1 MEQRHMKE
9 YNDFRAAW
17 KEKMNEFQESAQAS
31 EAELMQTHKEEEK
44 RAREEIEMK
53 IPIQP
58 KFSPT
63 CLELRDSAVQ
73 LANRKEYKQADY

>member
-1 MEQRHMKE
+1 MEARHMKE

-31 EAELMQTHKEEEK
+31 ETELIQMHKEEEK

-53 IPIQP
+53 IPI
-58 KFSPT
+58 
-63 CLELRDSAVQ
+63 
-73 LANRKEYKQADY
+73 